1 MSKSLLRTA
10 VPSSR
15 LSRRGILAAFTAAA
29 LIGSLAACTPSPT
42 TAETNEEVA
51 VVDGGELVIGAE
63 QEPDCAD
70 WIATCGGS
78 IWGTYVMQIP
88 TMPSVFQTR
97 LVDDEWVPV
106 PSDLVTGEPT
116 AEVAEDGTQ
125 TVTYEI
131 NPDAVWSDGEPI
143 TSADFAY
150 TALQIRDG
158 DDIFDKTGYDRI
170 TAVDV
175 SDPQKAVVTLD
186 SAFAG
191 WRTLFSVYGIMPA
204 HILEGQ
210 DRNAMMADGYDF
222 SGGPWKIE
230 KWTRGTSVTLVPN
243 ENYWGE
249 KPHLD
254 KVTFLFLPDTTAAF
268 QALKSGQVSVLAP
281 TPQLDALSQ
290 IEAGLPGV
298 KSQVDARSGNL
309 EAIWLNNAVAPF
321 DSVAVRQALAYS
333 IDRDAIVKRLFGSL
347 GIDKAQQSFNSPMVA
362 PFASDDFSQYT
373 LDLDKVDELMEG
385 DGWKKNGDGVWA
397 KGGETA
403 TFSIKTLAGNKRRDL
418 TVQVL
423 QSQLAD
429 AGFEMT
435 IDQVTP
441 ADLFGTIAPEGDF
454 QAGIWALVDTFP
466 DPTLSATFSSV
477 NIPSEANGFSGIN
490 FYRAN
495 IPGLDDLL
503 TQVDSEIDTDARI
516 AASHEG
522 DALIAENVPSLPLD
536 AVPNVLLWSEKVGGP
551 LQINPIE
558 GPFWNLA
565 EWGLAG

>member
-1 MSKSLLRTA
+1 MSKSLHRTV

-15 LSRRGILAAFTAAA
+15 RALVAALAVTA
-29 LIGSLAACTPSPT
+29 LIGSLAACTSSPT
-42 TAETNEEVA
+42 TPEPSEVA
-51 VVDGGELVIGAE
+51 IVDGGEIVIGAE

-78 IWGTYVMQIP
+78 IWGTWIMQIP
-88 TMPSVFQTR
+88 TLPGVFQTR
-97 LVDDEWVPV
+97 QSDGEWVPE
-106 PSDLVTGEPT
+106 PSDLVTGEP
-116 AEVAEDGTQ
+116 EVVVADDGTQ
-125 TVTYEI
+125 TITYSI
-131 NPDAVWSDGEPI
+131 NPEAVWSDGEPI
-143 TSADFAY
+143 TSADFEY

-170 TAVDV
+170 SAIDA
-175 SDPQKAVVTLD
+175 SDPATVTVTLD
-186 SAFAG
+186 SPYAG

-204 HILEGQ
+204 HLLEGQ
-210 DRNAMMADGYDF
+210 DRAAVMADGYDF

-243 ENYWGE
+243 ENYWGD

-268 QALKSGQVSVLAP
+268 QALKSGQVSVLYP
-281 TPQLDALSQ
+281 SPQLDALTQ
-290 IEAGLPGV
+290 IDAGLPGIQ
-298 KSQVDARSGNL
+298 SQVDARSGNL
-309 EAIWLNNAVAPF
+309 EAIWLNNAAAPF

-362 PFASDDFSQYT
+362 PFASDDFSQYS

-385 DGWKKNGDGVWA
+385 EGWKKNSDDVWA

-441 ADLFGTIAPEGDF
+441 ADLFGTIAPQGDF

-466 DPTLSATFSSV
+466 DPTLSSTFSSV

-490 FYRAN
+490 FYRTD

-503 TQVDSEIDTDARI
+503 GQVDSEIDTDARI
-516 AASHEG
+516 SVSHEA

-536 AVPNVLLWSEKVGGP
+536 TVPNVLLWSDKVGGP
-551 LQINPIE
+551 EINPVD

>member
-10 VPSSR
+10 VPA
-15 LSRRGILAAFTAAA
+15 SRRVLIAA
-29 LIGSLAACTPSPT
+29 LTVTALVGSLAACAPSSATPEPS
-42 TAETNEEVA
+42 EVA

-63 QEPDCAD
+63 QEPDCTD
-70 WIATCGGS
+70 WIATCAGS
-78 IWGTYVMQIP
+78 IWGTYVMQVP
-88 TMPSVFQTR
+88 TMPAVFHTR
-97 LVDDEWVPV
+97 QVDEEWVPV
-106 PSDLVTGEPT
+106 PSDLVTEEPV
-116 AEVAEDGTQ
+116 AEVAADGTQ
-125 TVTYEI
+125 TITYSI
-131 NPDAVWSDGEPI
+131 NPEAVWSDGEPI

-170 TAVDV
+170 TAVDT
-175 SDPQKAVVTLD
+175 SDPQTAVVTLD
-186 SAFAG
+186 SAYAG
-191 WRTLFSVYGIMPA
+191 WRTLFSVYGIMPS
-204 HILEGQ
+204 HLLEGQ
-210 DRNAMMADGYDF
+210 DRAALMTDGYDF

-254 KVTFLFLPDTTAAF
+254 RVTFLFLPDTTAAF
-268 QALKSGQVSVLAP
+268 QALKSGQVSALYP
-281 TPQLDALSQ
+281 SPQLDALTQ
-290 IEAGLPGV
+290 IEAGLPGIR
-298 KSQVDARSGNL
+298 SQVDARSGNL
-309 EAIWLNNAVAPF
+309 EAIWLNNAAAPF

-347 GIDKAQQSFNSPMVA
+347 GIEEAQQSFNSPMVA
-362 PFASDDFSQYT
+362 PFAADDFSRYT

-385 DGWKKNGDGVWA
+385 DGWSKNSDDVWA
-397 KGGETA
+397 KDGETA
-403 TFSIKTLAGNKRRDL
+403 TFAVKTLAGNKRRDL

-441 ADLFGTIAPEGDF
+441 ADLFGTTAPQGDF
-454 QAGIWALVDTFP
+454 QAGLWALVDTFP
-466 DPTLSATFSSV
+466 DPTLSSTFSSV
-477 NIPSEANGFSGIN
+477 NIPSEANGYSGIN
-490 FYRAN
+490 FYRVD

-503 TQVDSEIDTDARI
+503 GQVDSEIDTDARI

-536 AVPNVLLWSEKVGGP
+536 TVPNVLLWSETVGGP
-551 LQINPIE
+551 LQINPVE

>member
-1 MSKSLLRTA
+1 MSQSRLRTA
-10 VPSSR
+10 VPA
-15 LSRRGILAAFTAAA
+15 SRRAVIAALTAAA
-29 LIGSLAACTPSPT
+29 LVGSLVACSSSSTTPEPSD
-42 TAETNEEVA
+42 VA
-51 VVDGGELVIGAE
+51 VVDGGEIVIGAE

-97 LVDDEWVPV
+97 LVDDEWQPT
-106 PSDLVTGEPT
+106 PSDLVTGEP
-116 AEVAEDGTQ
+116 EVVVADDGTQ
-125 TVTYEI
+125 TITYSI
-131 NPDAVWSDGEPI
+131 NPKAVWSDGEPI

-170 TAVDV
+170 TAVDS
-175 SDPQKAVVTLD
+175 SDPATAVVTLN
-186 SAFAG
+186 SAYAG
-191 WRTLFSVYGIMPA
+191 WRTLFSVYGIMPS
-204 HILEGQ
+204 HLLEGQ
-210 DRNAMMADGYDF
+210 DRAAIMADGYDF

-281 TPQLDALSQ
+281 TPQLDALTQ
-290 IEAGLPGV
+290 IEAGLPGIR
-298 KSQVDARSGNL
+298 SQVDARSGNL

-347 GIDKAQQSFNSPMVA
+347 GIDEAQQSFNSPMVA
-362 PFASDDFSQYT
+362 PFAADDFSQYT

-385 DGWKKNGDGVWA
+385 DGWSKNGDGVWA

-403 TFSIKTLAGNKRRDL
+403 RFSIKTLAGNKRRDL

-466 DPTLSATFSSV
+466 DPTLSSTFSSV

-495 IPGLDDLL
+495 IDGLDDLL
-503 TQVDSEIDTDARI
+503 AQVDTEVDQDARI
-516 AASHEG
+516 AASQEA

-536 AVPNVLLWSEKVGGP
+536 VVPNVLLWSEKVGGP

>member
-1 MSKSLLRTA
+1 MSKSPLRTA
-10 VPSSR
+10 VPA
-15 LSRRGILAAFTAAA
+15 SRRILVAA
-29 LIGSLAACTPSPT
+29 LTVTALVGSLAACAPSSATPEPS
-42 TAETNEEVA
+42 EVA

-63 QEPDCAD
+63 QEPDCTD
-70 WIATCGGS
+70 WIATCAGS
-78 IWGTYVMQIP
+78 IWGTYVMQVP
-88 TMPSVFQTR
+88 TMPAVFQTR
-97 LVDDEWVPV
+97 QVDEEWVPV
-106 PSDLVTGEPT
+106 PSDLVTEEPV
-116 AEVAEDGTQ
+116 AEVAADGTQ
-125 TVTYEI
+125 TITYSI

-170 TAVDV
+170 TAVDS
-175 SDPQKAVVTLD
+175 SDPQTAVVTLG
-186 SAFAG
+186 SAYAG
-191 WRTLFSVYGIMPA
+191 WRTLFSVYGIMPS
-204 HILEGQ
+204 HLLEGQ
-210 DRNAMMADGYDF
+210 DRAALMTDGYDF

-268 QALKSGQVSVLAP
+268 QALKSGQVSALYP
-281 TPQLDALSQ
+281 SPQLDALTQ
-290 IEAGLPGV
+290 IEAGLPGIR
-298 KSQVDARSGNL
+298 SQVDARSGNL
-309 EAIWLNNAVAPF
+309 EAIWLNNAAAPF

-347 GIDKAQQSFNSPMVA
+347 GIEEAQQSFNSPMVA
-362 PFASDDFSQYT
+362 PFAADDFSRYT

-385 DGWKKNGDGVWA
+385 DGWSKNSDDVWA
-397 KGGETA
+397 KDGETA
-403 TFSIKTLAGNKRRDL
+403 TFAVKTLAGNKRRDL

-423 QSQLAD
+423 QSQLAE

-441 ADLFGTIAPEGDF
+441 ADLFGTTAPQGDF
-454 QAGIWALVDTFP
+454 QAGLWALVDTFP
-466 DPTLSATFSSV
+466 DPTLSSTFSSV

-490 FYRAN
+490 FYRVD

-503 TQVDSEIDTDARI
+503 GQVDSEIDTDARI

-536 AVPNVLLWSEKVGGP
+536 TVPNVLLWSDTVGGP
-551 LQINPIE
+551 LQINPVE

>member
-1 MSKSLLRTA
+1 MSKSPLRTV

-15 LSRRGILAAFTAAA
+15 RVLVAA
-29 LIGSLAACTPSPT
+29 LAVTALVGSLAACTSSSSTPEPGD
-42 TAETNEEVA
+42 VA
-51 VVDGGELVIGAE
+51 VVDGGEIVIGAE

-70 WIATCGGS
+70 WIATCAGS
-78 IWGTYVMQIP
+78 IWGSYIMQTP
-88 TMPSVFQTR
+88 TLPGVFQTR
-97 LVDDEWVPV
+97 QVDDEWVPV
-106 PSDLVTGEPT
+106 PSDLVTEEPV
-116 AEVAEDGTQ
+116 AEVAADGTQ
-125 TVTYEI
+125 TITYSI

-143 TSADFAY
+143 TSADFEY

-170 TAVDV
+170 TSIDA
-175 SDPQKAVVTLD
+175 SDPKTVVVTLS
-186 SAFAG
+186 SAYAG
-191 WRTLFSVYGIMPA
+191 WRTLFSVYGLMPA
-204 HILEGQ
+204 HLLDGK
-210 DRNAMMADGYDF
+210 DRSALMSDGYDF

-243 ENYWGE
+243 DKYWGE

-268 QALKSGQVSVLAP
+268 QALKSGQVSALYP
-281 TPQLDALSQ
+281 SPQLDAINQ
-290 IEAGLPGV
+290 IEAGLPGI

-309 EAIWLNNAVAPF
+309 EAIWLNNSAAPF

-333 IDRDAIVKRLFGSL
+333 IDRDAIVKRLFGAL
-347 GIDKAQQSFNSPMVA
+347 GIDKAQQSFNTPMVA
-362 PFASDDFSQYT
+362 PFAADDFSEYT

-385 DGWKKNGDGVWA
+385 DGWAKNADDVWA
-397 KGGETA
+397 KDGETA

-423 QSQLAD
+423 QSQLKD

-454 QAGIWALVDTFP
+454 QAGLWALVDTFP
-466 DPTLSATFSSV
+466 DPTLSSTFSSV

-490 FYRAN
+490 FYRTN
-495 IPGLDDLL
+495 ITGLDDLL
-503 TQVDSEIDTDARI
+503 GQVDSELDVDARVS
-516 AASHEG
+516 ASHDA

-536 AVPNVLLWSEKVGGP
+536 TVPNVLLWSDKVGGP
-551 LQINPIE
+551 LQINPVE

-565 EWGLAG
+565 QWGLVG

>member
-1 MSKSLLRTA
+1 MSKSPLRTV

-15 LSRRGILAAFTAAA
+15 RVLVAA
-29 LIGSLAACTPSPT
+29 LAVTALVGSLAACTSSSPT
-42 TAETNEEVA
+42 PAPSDVA

-63 QEPDCAD
+63 QEPDCTD
-70 WIATCGGS
+70 WIATCAGS
-78 IWGTYVMQIP
+78 IWGSYIMQTP
-88 TMPSVFQTR
+88 TLPSVFQTR
-97 LVDDEWVPV
+97 QVDDEWVPV
-106 PSDLVTGEPT
+106 PSDLVTGEPV
-116 AEVAEDGTQ
+116 AEVAADGTQ
-125 TVTYEI
+125 TITYSI

-143 TSADFAY
+143 TSADFEY
-150 TALQIRDG
+150 TALQVRDG

-170 TAVDV
+170 SSIDA
-175 SDPQKAVVTLD
+175 SDPQTVVVTLS
-186 SAFAG
+186 SAYAG
-191 WRTLFSVYGIMPA
+191 WRTLFSVYGLMPA
-204 HILEGQ
+204 HLLEGE
-210 DRNAMMADGYDF
+210 DRSALMSDGYDF

-268 QALKSGQVSVLAP
+268 QALKSGQVSALYP
-281 TPQLDALSQ
+281 SPQLDALTQ
-290 IEAGLPGV
+290 IEAGLPGI

-309 EAIWLNNAVAPF
+309 EAIWLNNSVAPF
-321 DSVAVRQALAYS
+321 DSVPVRQALAYS

-347 GIDKAQQSFNSPMVA
+347 GIDKAQQSFNTPMVA
-362 PFASDDFSQYT
+362 PFAADDFSEYT

-385 DGWKKNGDGVWA
+385 DGWAKNADDVWA

-423 QSQLAD
+423 QSQLKD

-441 ADLFGTIAPEGDF
+441 ADLFGTIAPQGDF
-454 QAGIWALVDTFP
+454 QAGLWALVDTFP
-466 DPTLSATFSSV
+466 DPTLSSTFSSV
-477 NIPSEANGFSGIN
+477 NIPSDANGFSGIN
-490 FYRAN
+490 FYRTN

-503 TQVDSEIDTDARI
+503 GQVDSELDQDARV
-516 AASHEG
+516 AASHDA

-536 AVPNVLLWSEKVGGP
+536 TVPNVLLWSDKVGGP
-551 LQINPIE
+551 LQINPVE

-565 EWGLAG
+565 QWGLAG

>member
-1 MSKSLLRTA
+1 MSTSRHRTA
-10 VPSSR
+10 LPA
-15 LSRRGILAAFTAAA
+15 SRRVVIAALTAAA
-29 LIGSLAACTPSPT
+29 LVGSLAACSSSGTTPEPS
-42 TAETNEEVA
+42 EVA

-97 LVDDEWVPV
+97 LDGDDWKPV
-106 PSDLVTGEPT
+106 PSDLVTGEPET
-116 AEVAEDGTQ
+116 EVADDGTQ
-125 TVTYEI
+125 TITYSI

-170 TAVDV
+170 TAVDS
-175 SDPQKAVVTLD
+175 SDPATAVVTLN
-186 SAFAG
+186 SAYAG

-204 HILEGQ
+204 HLLEGQ
-210 DRNAMMADGYDF
+210 DRAAIMADGYDF

-281 TPQLDALSQ
+281 TPQLDALTQ
-290 IEAGLPGV
+290 IDAGLPGIR
-298 KSQVDARSGNL
+298 SQVDARSGNL
-309 EAIWLNNAVAPF
+309 EAIWLNNSVTPF

-373 LDLDKVDELMEG
+373 LDLDKVDELMTG
-385 DGWKKNGDGVWA
+385 DGWKKDGDGVWA

-429 AGFEMT
+429 AGFDMT

-441 ADLFGTIAPEGDF
+441 ADLFGTIAPQGDF

-466 DPTLSATFSSV
+466 DPTLSSTFSSV
-477 NIPSEANGFSGIN
+477 NIPSDANGFSGIN
-490 FYRAN
+490 FYRAD
-495 IPGLDDLL
+495 IAGLDDLL
-503 TQVDSEIDTDARI
+503 AQVDTEVDPDARI
-516 AASHEG
+516 AASHEA
-522 DALIAENVPSLPLD
+522 DKLIAENVPSLPLD

>member
-1 MSKSLLRTA
+1 MSKSPLRTV
-10 VPSSR
+10 VPA
-15 LSRRGILAAFTAAA
+15 SRRGLIAA
-29 LIGSLAACTPSPT
+29 LTVAALVGALTACSSSGTTPEPS
-42 TAETNEEVA
+42 EVA
-51 VVDGGELVIGAE
+51 VVDGGEIVIGAE

-78 IWGTYVMQIP
+78 IWGTYIMQIP
-88 TMPSVFQTR
+88 TLPGVFQTR
-97 LVDDEWVPV
+97 QVDEEWVPV
-106 PSDLVTGEPT
+106 PSDLVTGEPEV
-116 AEVAEDGTQ
+116 EVADDGTQ
-125 TVTYEI
+125 TITYSI

-143 TSADFAY
+143 TSADFEY

-170 TAVDV
+170 ASIDAT
-175 SDPQKAVVTLD
+175 DPATAVVTL
-186 SAFAG
+186 SSPYAG

-204 HILEGQ
+204 HLLEGQ
-210 DRNAMMADGYDF
+210 DRNALMADGYDF
-222 SGGPWKIE
+222 SGGPWKIDE
-230 KWTRGTSVTLVPN
+230 WTRGTSVTLVPN

-268 QALKSGQVSVLAP
+268 QALKSGQVSALYP
-281 TPQLDALSQ
+281 SPQLDALNQ
-290 IEAGLPGV
+290 IEAGLPGIQ
-298 KSQVDARSGNL
+298 SQVDARSGNL
-309 EAIWLNNAVAPF
+309 EAIWLNNSAAPF
-321 DSVAVRQALAYS
+321 DSVAVRQAFAYS

-347 GIDKAQQSFNSPMVA
+347 GIDEAQQSFNSPMVA
-362 PFASDDFSQYT
+362 PFAADDFSQYS

-385 DGWKKNGDGVWA
+385 DGWSKDSDGVWA

-441 ADLFGTIAPEGDF
+441 ADLFGTIAPQGDF
-454 QAGIWALVDTFP
+454 QAGLWALVDTFP
-466 DPTLSATFSSV
+466 DPTLSSTFSSV
-477 NIPSEANGFSGIN
+477 NIPSEANGYSGIN
-490 FYRAN
+490 FYRTD
-495 IPGLDDLL
+495 IEGLDDLL
-503 TQVDSEIDTDARI
+503 GQVDSEVDPDARI
-516 AASHEG
+516 AVSHEA

-536 AVPNVLLWSEKVGGP
+536 AVPNVLLWSDTVGGP
-551 LQINPIE
+551 LQINPVE

>member
-1 MSKSLLRTA
+1 MSKSPLRTA
-10 VPSSR
+10 VPA
-15 LSRRGILAAFTAAA
+15 SRRVLIAA
-29 LIGSLAACTPSPT
+29 LTVTALVGSLAACAPSSATPEPS
-42 TAETNEEVA
+42 EVA

-63 QEPDCAD
+63 QEPDCTD
-70 WIATCGGS
+70 WIATCAGS
-78 IWGTYVMQIP
+78 IWGTYVMQVP
-88 TMPSVFQTR
+88 TMPAVFQTR
-97 LVDDEWVPV
+97 QVDEEWVPV
-106 PSDLVTGEPT
+106 PSDLVTEEPV
-116 AEVAEDGTQ
+116 AEVAADGTQ
-125 TVTYEI
+125 TITYSI
-131 NPDAVWSDGEPI
+131 NPEAVWSDGEPI

-170 TAVDV
+170 TAVDT
-175 SDPQKAVVTLD
+175 SDPQTAVVTLD
-186 SAFAG
+186 SAYAG
-191 WRTLFSVYGIMPA
+191 WRTLFSVYGIMPS
-204 HILEGQ
+204 HLLEGQ
-210 DRNAMMADGYDF
+210 DRAALMTDGYDF

-254 KVTFLFLPDTTAAF
+254 RVTFLFLPDTTAAF
-268 QALKSGQVSVLAP
+268 QALKSGQVSALYP
-281 TPQLDALSQ
+281 SPQLDALTQ
-290 IEAGLPGV
+290 IEAGLPGIR
-298 KSQVDARSGNL
+298 SQVDARSGNL
-309 EAIWLNNAVAPF
+309 EAIWLNNAAAPF

-347 GIDKAQQSFNSPMVA
+347 GIEEAQQSFNSPMVA
-362 PFASDDFSQYT
+362 PFAADDFSRYT

-385 DGWKKNGDGVWA
+385 DGWSKNSDDVWA
-397 KGGETA
+397 KDGETA
-403 TFSIKTLAGNKRRDL
+403 TFAVKTLAGNKRRDL

-441 ADLFGTIAPEGDF
+441 ADLFGTTAPQGDF
-454 QAGIWALVDTFP
+454 QAGLWALVDTFP
-466 DPTLSATFSSV
+466 DPTLSSTFSSV
-477 NIPSEANGFSGIN
+477 NIPSEANGYSGIN
-490 FYRAN
+490 FYRVD

-503 TQVDSEIDTDARI
+503 GQVDSEIDTDARI

-536 AVPNVLLWSEKVGGP
+536 TVPNVLLWSETVGGP
-551 LQINPIE
+551 LQINPVE

>member
-1 MSKSLLRTA
+1 MSQSRLRTA
-10 VPSSR
+10 VPA
-15 LSRRGILAAFTAAA
+15 SRRIVIAALTAAA
-29 LIGSLAACTPSPT
+29 LVGSLAACSSSGTTPEPSD
-42 TAETNEEVA
+42 VA

-97 LVDDEWVPV
+97 LVDDDWQPV
-106 PSDLVTGEPT
+106 PSDLVTGEPET
-116 AEVAEDGTQ
+116 TVADDGTQ
-125 TVTYEI
+125 TITYSI

-170 TAVDV
+170 MAVDS
-175 SDPQKAVVTLD
+175 SDPATAVVTLN
-186 SAFAG
+186 SAYAG

-204 HILEGQ
+204 HLLEGE
-210 DRNAMMADGYDF
+210 DRAAIMADGYDF

-281 TPQLDALSQ
+281 TPQLDALTQ
-290 IEAGLPGV
+290 IDAGLPGIR
-298 KSQVDARSGNL
+298 SQVDARSGNL
-309 EAIWLNNAVAPF
+309 EAIWLNNSVAPF

-362 PFASDDFSQYT
+362 PFAADDFAQYT
-373 LDLDKVDELMEG
+373 LDLDKVDELMTG
-385 DGWKKNGDGVWA
+385 DGWKKDGDGVWA

-403 TFSIKTLAGNKRRDL
+403 SFSIKTLAGNKRRDL

-429 AGFEMT
+429 AGFDMS

-441 ADLFGTIAPEGDF
+441 ADLFGTIAPQGDF

-466 DPTLSATFSSV
+466 DPTLSSTFSSV

-490 FYRAN
+490 FYRAD
-495 IPGLDDLL
+495 IAGLDDLL
-503 TQVDSEIDTDARI
+503 AQVDTEVDQDARI
-516 AASHEG
+516 EVSKQA

-536 AVPNVLLWSEKVGGP
+536 VVPNVLLWSEKVGGP

>member
-1 MSKSLLRTA
+1 MSKSPLRTV

-15 LSRRGILAAFTAAA
+15 RVLVAA
-29 LIGSLAACTPSPT
+29 LAVTALVGSLAACTSSSSTPEPSD
-42 TAETNEEVA
+42 VA
-51 VVDGGELVIGAE
+51 VVDGGEIVIGAE

-70 WIATCGGS
+70 WIATCAGS
-78 IWGTYVMQIP
+78 IWGSYIMQTP
-88 TMPSVFQTR
+88 TLPGVFQTR
-97 LVDDEWVPV
+97 QVDDEWVPV
-106 PSDLVTGEPT
+106 PSDLVTEEPV
-116 AEVAEDGTQ
+116 AEVAADGTQ
-125 TVTYEI
+125 TITYTI

-143 TSADFAY
+143 TSADFEY

-170 TAVDV
+170 TAIDA
-175 SDPQKAVVTLD
+175 SDPKTVVVTLS
-186 SAFAG
+186 SAYAG
-191 WRTLFSVYGIMPA
+191 WRTLFSVYGLMPA
-204 HILEGQ
+204 HLLDGK
-210 DRNAMMADGYDF
+210 DRSALMSDGYDF

-243 ENYWGE
+243 EKYWGE

-268 QALKSGQVSVLAP
+268 QALKSGQVSALYP
-281 TPQLDALSQ
+281 SPQLDAINQ
-290 IEAGLPGV
+290 IEAGLPGI

-309 EAIWLNNAVAPF
+309 EAIWLNNSAAPF

-333 IDRDAIVKRLFGSL
+333 IDRDAIVKRLFGAL
-347 GIDKAQQSFNSPMVA
+347 GIDKAQQSFNTPMVA
-362 PFASDDFSQYT
+362 PFAADDFSEYT

-385 DGWKKNGDGVWA
+385 DGWAKNADDVWA
-397 KGGETA
+397 KDGETA

-423 QSQLAD
+423 QSQLKD

-454 QAGIWALVDTFP
+454 QAGLWALVDTFP
-466 DPTLSATFSSV
+466 DPTLSSTFSSV

-490 FYRAN
+490 FYRTN

-503 TQVDSEIDTDARI
+503 GQVDSELDVDARVS
-516 AASHEG
+516 ASHDA

-536 AVPNVLLWSEKVGGP
+536 TVPNVLLWSDKVGGP
-551 LQINPIE
+551 LQINPVE

-565 EWGLAG
+565 QWGLVG

>member
-1 MSKSLLRTA
+1 MSKSPLRTV
-10 VPSSR
+10 VPA
-15 LSRRGILAAFTAAA
+15 SRRGIIAALTAAA
-29 LIGSLAACTPSPT
+29 LVGSLAACSPT
-42 TAETNEEVA
+42 SATPEPSEVA
-51 VVDGGELVIGAE
+51 VVDGGEIVIGAE

-78 IWGTYVMQIP
+78 IWGTYIMQIP
-88 TMPSVFQTR
+88 TLPGVFQTR
-97 LVDDEWVPV
+97 QVDDEWVPV
-106 PSDLVTGEPT
+106 PSDLVTAEPEV
-116 AEVAEDGTQ
+116 EVADDGTQ
-125 TVTYEI
+125 TITYSI

-143 TSADFAY
+143 TSADFEY

-170 TAVDV
+170 ASIDAT
-175 SDPQKAVVTLD
+175 DPATAVVTL
-186 SAFAG
+186 SSPYAG

-204 HILEGQ
+204 HLLEGQ
-210 DRNAMMADGYDF
+210 DRNALMADGYDF
-222 SGGPWKIE
+222 SGGPWKIDT
-230 KWTRGTSVTLVPN
+230 WTRGTSVTLVPN

-268 QALKSGQVSVLAP
+268 QALKSGQVSALYP
-281 TPQLDALSQ
+281 SPQLDALNQ
-290 IEAGLPGV
+290 IEAGLPGIQ
-298 KSQVDARSGNL
+298 SQVDARSGNL
-309 EAIWLNNAVAPF
+309 EAIWLNNSAAPF
-321 DSVAVRQALAYS
+321 DSVAVRQAFAYS
-333 IDRDAIVKRLFGSL
+333 IDRDAIVSRLFGSL
-347 GIDKAQQSFNSPMVA
+347 GIDEAQQSFNSPMVA
-362 PFASDDFSQYT
+362 PFAADDFSQYS

-385 DGWKKNGDGVWA
+385 DGWSRDSDGVWA

-441 ADLFGTIAPEGDF
+441 ADLFGTIAPQGEF
-454 QAGIWALVDTFP
+454 QAGLWALVDTFP
-466 DPTLSATFSSV
+466 DPTLSSTFSSV
-477 NIPSEANGFSGIN
+477 NIPSEANGYSGIN
-490 FYRAN
+490 FYRTD
-495 IPGLDDLL
+495 IEGLDDMLG
-503 TQVDSEIDTDARI
+503 QVDSEVDPDARI
-516 AASHEG
+516 AVSQEA

-536 AVPNVLLWSEKVGGP
+536 AVPNVLLWSDTVGGP
-551 LQINPIE
+551 LQINPVE

>member
-1 MSKSLLRTA
+1 MSKSPLRTV

-15 LSRRGILAAFTAAA
+15 RVLVAA
-29 LIGSLAACTPSPT
+29 LAVTALVGSLAACTSSSSTPEPSD
-42 TAETNEEVA
+42 VA
-51 VVDGGELVIGAE
+51 VVDGGEIVIGAE

-70 WIATCGGS
+70 WIATCAGS
-78 IWGTYVMQIP
+78 IWGSYIMQTP
-88 TMPSVFQTR
+88 TLPGVFQTR
-97 LVDDEWVPV
+97 QVDDEWVPV
-106 PSDLVTGEPT
+106 PSDLVTEEPV
-116 AEVAEDGTQ
+116 AEVAADGTQ
-125 TVTYEI
+125 SITYTI

-143 TSADFAY
+143 TSADFEY

-170 TAVDV
+170 TSIDA
-175 SDPQKAVVTLD
+175 SDPKTVVVTLS
-186 SAFAG
+186 SAYAG
-191 WRTLFSVYGIMPA
+191 WRTLFSVYGLMPA
-204 HILEGQ
+204 HLLDGK
-210 DRNAMMADGYDF
+210 DRSALMSDGYDF

-243 ENYWGE
+243 EKYWGE

-268 QALKSGQVSVLAP
+268 QALKSGQVSALYP
-281 TPQLDALSQ
+281 SPQLDAINQ
-290 IEAGLPGV
+290 IEAGLPGI

-309 EAIWLNNAVAPF
+309 EAIWLNNSAAPF
-321 DSVAVRQALAYS
+321 DSAAVRQALAYS
-333 IDRDAIVKRLFGSL
+333 IDRDAIVKRLFGAL
-347 GIDKAQQSFNSPMVA
+347 GIDKAQQSFNTPMVA
-362 PFASDDFSQYT
+362 PFAADDFSEYT

-385 DGWKKNGDGVWA
+385 DGWAKNADDVWA
-397 KGGETA
+397 KDGETA

-423 QSQLAD
+423 QSQLKD

-454 QAGIWALVDTFP
+454 QAGLWALVDTFP
-466 DPTLSATFSSV
+466 DPTLSSTFSSV

-490 FYRAN
+490 FYRTN

-503 TQVDSEIDTDARI
+503 GQVDSELDVDARVS
-516 AASHEG
+516 ASHDA

-536 AVPNVLLWSEKVGGP
+536 TVPNVLLWSDKVGGP
-551 LQINPIE
+551 LQINPVE

-565 EWGLAG
+565 QWGLVG

>member
-1 MSKSLLRTA
+1 MSKSPLRTV
-10 VPSSR
+10 VPA
-15 LSRRGILAAFTAAA
+15 SRRGLIAAFTVAA
-29 LIGSLAACTPSPT
+29 LVGSLTACSSSGTTPEPS
-42 TAETNEEVA
+42 EVA
-51 VVDGGELVIGAE
+51 VVDGGEIVIGAE

-78 IWGTYVMQIP
+78 IWGTYIMQIP
-88 TMPSVFQTR
+88 TLPGVFQTR
-97 LVDDEWVPV
+97 QVDDEWVPV
-106 PSDLVTGEPT
+106 PSDLVTAEPEV
-116 AEVAEDGTQ
+116 EVADDGTQ
-125 TVTYEI
+125 TITYSI

-143 TSADFAY
+143 TSADFEY

-170 TAVDV
+170 ASIDAT
-175 SDPQKAVVTLD
+175 DPATAVVTL
-186 SAFAG
+186 SSPYAG

-204 HILEGQ
+204 HLLEGQ
-210 DRNAMMADGYDF
+210 DRNALMADGYDF
-222 SGGPWKIE
+222 SGGPWKIDE
-230 KWTRGTSVTLVPN
+230 WTRGTSVTLVPN

-268 QALKSGQVSVLAP
+268 QALKSGQVSALYP
-281 TPQLDALSQ
+281 SPQLDALNQ
-290 IEAGLPGV
+290 IEAGLPGIQ
-298 KSQVDARSGNL
+298 SQVDARSGNL
-309 EAIWLNNAVAPF
+309 EAIWLNNSAAPF
-321 DSVAVRQALAYS
+321 DSVAVRQAFAYS

-347 GIDKAQQSFNSPMVA
+347 GIDEAQQSFNSPMVA
-362 PFASDDFSQYT
+362 PFAADDFSEYS
-373 LDLDKVDELMEG
+373 LDLDRVDELMEG
-385 DGWKKNGDGVWA
+385 DGWSKDSDGVWA

-441 ADLFGTIAPEGDF
+441 ADLFGTIAPQGDF
-454 QAGIWALVDTFP
+454 QAGLWALVDTFP
-466 DPTLSATFSSV
+466 DPTLSSTFSSV

-490 FYRAN
+490 FYRTD
-495 IPGLDDLL
+495 IEGLDDLL
-503 TQVDSEIDTDARI
+503 GQVDSEVDPDARI
-516 AASHEG
+516 AVSQEA

-536 AVPNVLLWSEKVGGP
+536 AVPNVLLWSDTVGGP
-551 LQINPIE
+551 LQINPVE

>member
-1 MSKSLLRTA
+1 MSTSRLRTA
-10 VPSSR
+10 VPA
-15 LSRRGILAAFTAAA
+15 SRRVVIAALTAAA
-29 LIGSLAACTPSPT
+29 LVGSLAACSSSGTTPEPS
-42 TAETNEEVA
+42 EVA

-97 LVDDEWVPV
+97 LDGDDWKPV
-106 PSDLVTGEPT
+106 PSDLVTGEPET
-116 AEVAEDGTQ
+116 EVADDGTQ
-125 TVTYEI
+125 TITYSI

-170 TAVDV
+170 TAVDS
-175 SDPQKAVVTLD
+175 SDPATAVVTLN
-186 SAFAG
+186 SAYAG

-204 HILEGQ
+204 HLLEGQ
-210 DRNAMMADGYDF
+210 DRAAIMADGYDF

-281 TPQLDALSQ
+281 TPQLDALTQ
-290 IEAGLPGV
+290 IDAGLPGIR
-298 KSQVDARSGNL
+298 SQVDARSGNL
-309 EAIWLNNAVAPF
+309 EAIWLNNSVAPF

-373 LDLDKVDELMEG
+373 LDLDKVDELMTG
-385 DGWKKNGDGVWA
+385 DGWKKDGDGVWA

-429 AGFEMT
+429 AGFDMT

-441 ADLFGTIAPEGDF
+441 ADLFGTIAPQGDF

-466 DPTLSATFSSV
+466 DPTLSSTFSSV
-477 NIPSEANGFSGIN
+477 NIPSDANGFSGIN
-490 FYRAN
+490 FYRAD
-495 IPGLDDLL
+495 IAGLDDLL
-503 TQVDSEIDTDARI
+503 AQVDTEVDPDARI
-516 AASHEG
+516 AASHEA
-522 DALIAENVPSLPLD
+522 DKLIAENVPSLPLD

>member
-1 MSKSLLRTA
+1 MSKSLRTV
-10 VPSSR
+10 VPA
-15 LSRRGILAAFTAAA
+15 SRRGLIAALTAAA
-29 LIGSLAACTPSPT
+29 LVGSLAACSPT
-42 TAETNEEVA
+42 SATPEPSEVA
-51 VVDGGELVIGAE
+51 VVDGGEIVIGAE

-78 IWGTYVMQIP
+78 IWGTYIMQIP
-88 TMPSVFQTR
+88 TLPGVFQTR
-97 LVDDEWVPV
+97 QVDDEWVPV
-106 PSDLVTGEPT
+106 PSDLVTAEPEV
-116 AEVAEDGTQ
+116 EVADDGTQ
-125 TVTYEI
+125 TITYSI

-143 TSADFAY
+143 TSADFEY

-170 TAVDV
+170 ASIDAT
-175 SDPQKAVVTLD
+175 DPATAVVTL
-186 SAFAG
+186 SSPYAG

-204 HILEGQ
+204 HLLEGQ
-210 DRNAMMADGYDF
+210 DRNALMADGYDF
-222 SGGPWKIE
+222 SGGPWKIDE
-230 KWTRGTSVTLVPN
+230 WTRGTSVTLVPN

-268 QALKSGQVSVLAP
+268 QALKSGQVSALYP
-281 TPQLDALSQ
+281 SPQLDALNQ
-290 IEAGLPGV
+290 IDAGLPGIQ
-298 KSQVDARSGNL
+298 SQVDARSGNL
-309 EAIWLNNAVAPF
+309 EAIWLNNSAAPF
-321 DSVAVRQALAYS
+321 DSVAVRQAFAYS

-347 GIDKAQQSFNSPMVA
+347 GIDEAQQSFNSPMVA
-362 PFASDDFSQYT
+362 PFAADDFSEYS

-385 DGWKKNGDGVWA
+385 DGWAKDSDGVWV

-441 ADLFGTIAPEGDF
+441 ADLFGTIAPQGDF
-454 QAGIWALVDTFP
+454 QAGLWALVDTFP
-466 DPTLSATFSSV
+466 DPTLSSTFSSV

-490 FYRAN
+490 FYRTD
-495 IPGLDDLL
+495 IEGLDDMLG
-503 TQVDSEIDTDARI
+503 QVDSEVDPDARI
-516 AASHEG
+516 AVSQEA

-536 AVPNVLLWSEKVGGP
+536 AVPNVLLWSDTVGGP
-551 LQINPIE
+551 LQINPVE

>member
-1 MSKSLLRTA
+1 MSQSRLRTA
-10 VPSSR
+10 VPA
-15 LSRRGILAAFTAAA
+15 SRRAVIAALTAAA
-29 LIGSLAACTPSPT
+29 LVGSLAACTSSSSTPEPSD
-42 TAETNEEVA
+42 VA
-51 VVDGGELVIGAE
+51 VVDGGEIVIGAE

-97 LVDDEWVPV
+97 LVDDEWQPT
-106 PSDLVTGEPT
+106 PSDLVTGEP
-116 AEVAEDGTQ
+116 EVVVADDGTQ
-125 TVTYEI
+125 TITYSI

-170 TAVDV
+170 TAVDS
-175 SDPQKAVVTLD
+175 SDPATAVVTLN
-186 SAFAG
+186 SAYAG
-191 WRTLFSVYGIMPA
+191 WRTLFSVYGVMPS
-204 HILEGQ
+204 HLLEGQ
-210 DRNAMMADGYDF
+210 DRAAIMADGYDF

-243 ENYWGE
+243 DNYWGE

-281 TPQLDALSQ
+281 TPQLDALNQ
-290 IEAGLPGV
+290 IEAGLPGIR
-298 KSQVDARSGNL
+298 SQVDARSGNL

-333 IDRDAIVKRLFGSL
+333 IDRDAIVERLFGSL
-347 GIDKAQQSFNSPMVA
+347 GIDEAQQSFNSPMVA
-362 PFASDDFSQYT
+362 PFAADDFSQYS
-373 LDLDKVDELMEG
+373 LDLDKVDELMQG
-385 DGWKKNGDGVWA
+385 DGWSKNGDGVWA

-466 DPTLSATFSSV
+466 DPTLSSTFSSV
-477 NIPSEANGFSGIN
+477 NIPSDANGFSGIN

-495 IPGLDDLL
+495 IDGLDDLL
-503 TQVDSEIDTDARI
+503 AQVDTEVDQDARI
-516 AASHEG
+516 AASQEA

-536 AVPNVLLWSEKVGGP
+536 VVPNVLLWSEKVGGP

>member
-1 MSKSLLRTA
+1 MSHSRLRTA
-10 VPSSR
+10 VPA
-15 LSRRGILAAFTAAA
+15 SRRMVIAALTAAA
-29 LIGSLAACTPSPT
+29 LVASLAACSSSGTAPEPSD
-42 TAETNEEVA
+42 VA

-97 LVDDEWVPV
+97 LDGDDWKPV
-106 PSDLVTGEPT
+106 PSDLVTGEPET
-116 AEVAEDGTQ
+116 VVADDGTQ
-125 TVTYEI
+125 TITYSI

-170 TAVDV
+170 TAVDS
-175 SDPQKAVVTLD
+175 SDPATAVVTLN
-186 SAFAG
+186 SAYAG

-204 HILEGQ
+204 HLLEGQ
-210 DRNAMMADGYDF
+210 DRAAIMADGYDF

-281 TPQLDALSQ
+281 TPQLDALTQ
-290 IEAGLPGV
+290 IDAGLPGIR
-298 KSQVDARSGNL
+298 SQVDARSGNL
-309 EAIWLNNAVAPF
+309 EAIWLNNSVAPF

-347 GIDKAQQSFNSPMVA
+347 GIDEAQQSFNSPMVA

-373 LDLDKVDELMEG
+373 LDLDKVDELMTG
-385 DGWKKNGDGVWA
+385 DGWKKDGDGVWA

-429 AGFEMT
+429 AGFDMT

-441 ADLFGTIAPEGDF
+441 ADLFGTIAPQGDF

-466 DPTLSATFSSV
+466 DPTLSSTFSSV

-490 FYRAN
+490 FYRAD

-503 TQVDSEIDTDARI
+503 AQVDTEVDEDARI
-516 AASHEG
+516 QASHDA

>member
-1 MSKSLLRTA
+1 MSKSPLRTV

-15 LSRRGILAAFTAAA
+15 RVLVAA
-29 LIGSLAACTPSPT
+29 LAVTALVGSLAACTSSSSTPEPGD
-42 TAETNEEVA
+42 VA
-51 VVDGGELVIGAE
+51 VVDGGEIVIGAE

-70 WIATCGGS
+70 WIATCAGS
-78 IWGTYVMQIP
+78 IWGSYIMQTP
-88 TMPSVFQTR
+88 TLPGVFQTR
-97 LVDDEWVPV
+97 QVDDEWVPV
-106 PSDLVTGEPT
+106 PSDLVTEEPV
-116 AEVAEDGTQ
+116 AEVAADGTQ
-125 TVTYEI
+125 TITYSI
-131 NPDAVWSDGEPI
+131 NPEAVWSDGEPI
-143 TSADFAY
+143 TSADFEY

-170 TAVDV
+170 TSIDA
-175 SDPQKAVVTLD
+175 SDPKTVVVTLS
-186 SAFAG
+186 SAYAG
-191 WRTLFSVYGIMPA
+191 WRTLFSVYGLMPA
-204 HILEGQ
+204 HLLDGK
-210 DRNAMMADGYDF
+210 DRSALMSDGYDF

-243 ENYWGE
+243 DEYWGE

-268 QALKSGQVSVLAP
+268 QALKSGQVSALYP
-281 TPQLDALSQ
+281 SPQLDAINQ
-290 IEAGLPGV
+290 IEAGLPGIE
-298 KSQVDARSGNL
+298 SQVDARSGNL
-309 EAIWLNNAVAPF
+309 EAIWLNNSAAPF

-333 IDRDAIVKRLFGSL
+333 IDRDAIVKRLFGAL
-347 GIDKAQQSFNSPMVA
+347 GIDKAQQSFNTPMVA
-362 PFASDDFSQYT
+362 PFAAEDFSEYT

-385 DGWKKNGDGVWA
+385 DGWAKNADDVWA
-397 KGGETA
+397 KDGETA

-423 QSQLAD
+423 QSQLKD

-454 QAGIWALVDTFP
+454 QAGLWALVDTFP
-466 DPTLSATFSSV
+466 DPTLSSTFSSV

-490 FYRAN
+490 FYRTN

-503 TQVDSEIDTDARI
+503 GQVDSELDVDARVS
-516 AASHEG
+516 ASHDA

-536 AVPNVLLWSEKVGGP
+536 TVPNVLLWSDKVGGP
-551 LQINPIE
+551 LQINPVE

-565 EWGLAG
+565 QWGLVG

>member
-15 LSRRGILAAFTAAA
+15 RVVIAALTAAA
-29 LIGSLAACTPSPT
+29 LIGSLAACSPSSDT
-42 TAETNEEVA
+42 QDANEEVA

-63 QEPDCAD
+63 QEPDCTD

-78 IWGTYVMQIP
+78 IWGTWIMQIP
-88 TMPSVFQTR
+88 TLPGVFETR
-97 LVDDEWVPV
+97 QVDDEWVPQ
-106 PSDLVTGEPT
+106 PSDLVTGEPVT
-116 AEVAEDGTQ
+116 EVADDGTQ
-125 TVTYEI
+125 TITYSI

-143 TSADFAY
+143 TSADFEY

-170 TAVDV
+170 SAIDT
-175 SDPQKAVVTLD
+175 SDPKTVTVTL
-186 SAFAG
+186 SSPYAG

-204 HILEGQ
+204 HLLDGQ
-210 DRNAMMADGYDF
+210 DRAAIMADGYDF

-268 QALKSGQVSVLAP
+268 QALKSGQVNVLYP
-281 TPQLDALSQ
+281 SPQLDALTQ
-290 IEAGLPGV
+290 IDAGLPGI
-298 KSQVDARSGNL
+298 KSQVDARTGNL
-309 EAIWLNNAVAPF
+309 EAIWLNNAAAPF

-347 GIDKAQQSFNSPMVA
+347 GIDTAQQSFNSPIVS
-362 PFASDDFSQYT
+362 PFAADDFSQYS
-373 LDLDKVDELMEG
+373 LDLDKVDELMQG
-385 DGWKKNGDGVWA
+385 DGWAKDSDGVWA
-397 KGGETA
+397 KAGETA

-454 QAGIWALVDTFP
+454 QAGIWTLVDTFA
-466 DPTLSATFSSV
+466 DPTLSSTFSSV

-490 FYRAN
+490 FYRTS
-495 IPGLDDLL
+495 IPGLDELL
-503 TQVDSEIDTDARI
+503 GQVDSEIDPDARA
-516 AASHEG
+516 AASHEA

-536 AVPNVLLWSEKVGGP
+536 AVPNVLLWSDTVGGP
-551 LQINPIE
+551 LQINPVE

>member
-1 MSKSLLRTA
+1 MSKSLRTV
-10 VPSSR
+10 VPA
-15 LSRRGILAAFTAAA
+15 SRRGIIAALTAAA
-29 LIGSLAACTPSPT
+29 LVGSLAACSPT
-42 TAETNEEVA
+42 SATPEPSEVA
-51 VVDGGELVIGAE
+51 VVDGGEIVIGAE

-78 IWGTYVMQIP
+78 IWGTYIMQIP
-88 TMPSVFQTR
+88 TLPSVFQTR
-97 LVDDEWVPV
+97 QVDDEWVPV
-106 PSDLVTGEPT
+106 PSDLVTAEPEV
-116 AEVAEDGTQ
+116 EVADDGTQ
-125 TVTYEI
+125 TITYSI

-143 TSADFAY
+143 TSADFEY

-170 TAVDV
+170 ASIDAT
-175 SDPQKAVVTLD
+175 DPATAVVTL
-186 SAFAG
+186 SSPYAG

-204 HILEGQ
+204 HLLEGQ
-210 DRNAMMADGYDF
+210 DRNALMADGYDF
-222 SGGPWKIE
+222 SGGPWKIDE
-230 KWTRGTSVTLVPN
+230 WTRGTSVTLVPN

-268 QALKSGQVSVLAP
+268 QALKSGQVSALYP
-281 TPQLDALSQ
+281 SPQLDALNQ
-290 IEAGLPGV
+290 IEAGLPGIQ
-298 KSQVDARSGNL
+298 SQVDARSGNL
-309 EAIWLNNAVAPF
+309 EAIWLNNSAAPF
-321 DSVAVRQALAYS
+321 DSVAVRQAFAYS
-333 IDRDAIVKRLFGSL
+333 IDRDAIVSRLFGSL
-347 GIDKAQQSFNSPMVA
+347 GIDEAQQSFNSPMVA
-362 PFASDDFSQYT
+362 PFAADDFSQYS

-385 DGWKKNGDGVWA
+385 DGWSKDSDGVWA

-441 ADLFGTIAPEGDF
+441 ADLFGTIAPQGDF

-466 DPTLSATFSSV
+466 DPTLSSTFSSV

-490 FYRAN
+490 FYRTD
-495 IPGLDDLL
+495 IPGLNDLL
-503 TQVDSEIDTDARI
+503 AQVDSEVDPDARI
-516 AASHEG
+516 AASHEA
-522 DALIAENVPSLPLD
+522 DTLIAENVPSLPLD
-536 AVPNVLLWSEKVGGP
+536 AVPNVLLWSDTVGGP
-551 LQINPIE
+551 LQINPVE

>member
-1 MSKSLLRTA
+1 MSKSPFHPV
-10 VPSSR
+10 VPSA
-15 LSRRGILAAFTAAA
+15 RRALVAALAVTA
-29 LIGSLAACTPSPT
+29 LIGSLAACTSSNTTPEPSD
-42 TAETNEEVA
+42 VA
-51 VVDGGELVIGAE
+51 VVDGGEIVIGAE
-63 QEPDCAD
+63 QEPDCTD

-78 IWGTYVMQIP
+78 IWGTYIMQIP
-88 TMPSVFQTR
+88 TLPGVFQTR
-97 LVDDEWVPV
+97 QVDDEWVPV
-106 PSDLVTGEPT
+106 PSDLVTGEPE
-116 AEVAEDGTQ
+116 AEVADDGTQ
-125 TVTYEI
+125 TITYSI

-170 TAVDV
+170 TAVDTT
-175 SDPQKAVVTLD
+175 DPKTAVVTLD
-186 SAFAG
+186 SAYAG

-210 DRNAMMADGYDF
+210 DRAAIMADGYDF

-268 QALKSGQVSVLAP
+268 QALKSGQVSALYP
-281 TPQLDALSQ
+281 SPQLDALSQ
-290 IEAGLPGV
+290 IEAGLPGI

-309 EAIWLNNAVAPF
+309 EAIWLNNSVAPF
-321 DSVAVRQALAYS
+321 DSVAVRQALASS

-347 GIDKAQQSFNSPMVA
+347 GIDKAQQSFNTPMVA
-362 PFASDDFSQYT
+362 PFASDDFTTYT
-373 LDLDKVDELMEG
+373 LDLDKVDELMKG
-385 DGWKKNGDGVWA
+385 DGWAKDSDGVWA

-423 QSQLAD
+423 QSQLKD

-441 ADLFGTIAPEGDF
+441 ADLFGTIAPQGDF
-454 QAGIWALVDTFP
+454 QAGLWALVDTFP
-466 DPTLSATFSSV
+466 DPTLSSTFSSV

-490 FYRAN
+490 FYRTN

-503 TQVDSEIDTDARI
+503 GQVDSELDQDARI
-516 AASHEG
+516 AASHDA

-536 AVPNVLLWSEKVGGP
+536 TVPNVLLWSDKVGGP
-551 LQINPIE
+551 LQINPVE

-565 EWGLAG
+565 QWGLAG

>member
-10 VPSSR
+10 VPA
-15 LSRRGILAAFTAAA
+15 SRRVLIAA
-29 LIGSLAACTPSPT
+29 LTVTALVGSLAACAPSSAAP
-42 TAETNEEVA
+42 EPSEVA

-63 QEPDCAD
+63 QEPDCTD
-70 WIATCGGS
+70 WIATCAGS
-78 IWGTYVMQIP
+78 IWGTYVMQVP
-88 TMPSVFQTR
+88 TMPAVFQTR
-97 LVDDEWVPV
+97 QVDEEWVPV
-106 PSDLVTGEPT
+106 PSDLVTEEPV
-116 AEVAEDGTQ
+116 AEVAADGTQ
-125 TVTYEI
+125 TITYSI
-131 NPDAVWSDGEPI
+131 NPEAVWSDGEPI

-170 TAVDV
+170 TAVDT
-175 SDPQKAVVTLD
+175 SDPQTAVVTLD
-186 SAFAG
+186 SAYAG
-191 WRTLFSVYGIMPA
+191 WRTLFSVYGIMPS
-204 HILEGQ
+204 HLLEGQ
-210 DRNAMMADGYDF
+210 DRAALMTDGYDF

-254 KVTFLFLPDTTAAF
+254 RVTFLFLPDTTAAF
-268 QALKSGQVSVLAP
+268 QALKSGQVSALYP
-281 TPQLDALSQ
+281 SPQLDALTQ
-290 IEAGLPGV
+290 IEAGLPGIR
-298 KSQVDARSGNL
+298 SQVDARSGNL
-309 EAIWLNNAVAPF
+309 EAIWLNNAAAPF

-347 GIDKAQQSFNSPMVA
+347 GIEEAQQSFNSPMVA
-362 PFASDDFSQYT
+362 PFASDDFSRYT

-385 DGWKKNGDGVWA
+385 DGWSKNSDDVWA
-397 KGGETA
+397 KDGETA
-403 TFSIKTLAGNKRRDL
+403 TFAVKTLAGNKRRDL

-441 ADLFGTIAPEGDF
+441 ADLFGTTAPQGDF
-454 QAGIWALVDTFP
+454 QAGLWALVDTFP
-466 DPTLSATFSSV
+466 DPTLSSTFSSV
-477 NIPSEANGFSGIN
+477 NIPSEANGYSGIN
-490 FYRAN
+490 FYRVD

-503 TQVDSEIDTDARI
+503 GQVDSEIDTDARI

-536 AVPNVLLWSEKVGGP
+536 TVPNVLLWSETVGGP
-551 LQINPIE
+551 LQINPVE

>member
-1 MSKSLLRTA
+1 MSQSRLRTA
-10 VPSSR
+10 VPA
-15 LSRRGILAAFTAAA
+15 SRRIVIAALAAAA
-29 LIGSLAACTPSPT
+29 LVGSLAACSSSGTTPEPSD
-42 TAETNEEVA
+42 VA

-97 LVDDEWVPV
+97 LDGDDWKPV
-106 PSDLVTGEPT
+106 PSDLVTGEPET
-116 AEVAEDGTQ
+116 VVADDGTQ
-125 TVTYEI
+125 TITYSI

-170 TAVDV
+170 TAVDS
-175 SDPQKAVVTLD
+175 SDPATAVVTLN
-186 SAFAG
+186 SAYAG

-204 HILEGQ
+204 HLLEGQ
-210 DRNAMMADGYDF
+210 DRAAIMADGYDF

-281 TPQLDALSQ
+281 TPQLDALTQ
-290 IEAGLPGV
+290 IDAGLPGIR
-298 KSQVDARSGNL
+298 SQVDARSGNL
-309 EAIWLNNAVAPF
+309 EAIWLNNSVAPF

-362 PFASDDFSQYT
+362 PFAADGFAQYT
-373 LDLDKVDELMEG
+373 LDLDKVDELMTG
-385 DGWKKNGDGVWA
+385 DGWKKDGDGVWA

-403 TFSIKTLAGNKRRDL
+403 SFSIKTLAGNKRRDL

-429 AGFEMT
+429 AGFDMS

-441 ADLFGTIAPEGDF
+441 ADLFGTIAPQGDF

-466 DPTLSATFSSV
+466 DPTLSSTFSSV

-490 FYRAN
+490 FYRAD
-495 IPGLDDLL
+495 IAGLDDLL
-503 TQVDSEIDTDARI
+503 AQVDTEVDQDARI
-516 AASHEG
+516 EVSKQA

-536 AVPNVLLWSEKVGGP
+536 VVPNVLLWSEKVGGP

>member
-1 MSKSLLRTA
+1 MSKSPLHPV
-10 VPSSR
+10 VPSA
-15 LSRRGILAAFTAAA
+15 RRALIAA
-29 LIGSLAACTPSPT
+29 LAVTALVGSLAACTSSNATPEPSD
-42 TAETNEEVA
+42 VA

-70 WIATCGGS
+70 WIATCAGS
-78 IWGTYVMQIP
+78 IWGSYIMQTP
-88 TMPSVFQTR
+88 TLPGVFQTR
-97 LVDDEWVPV
+97 QVDDEWVPV
-106 PSDLVTGEPT
+106 PSDLVTGEPE
-116 AEVAEDGTQ
+116 AVVADDGTQ
-125 TVTYEI
+125 TITYSI

-143 TSADFAY
+143 TSADFEY

-170 TAVDV
+170 SSVDA
-175 SDPQKAVVTLD
+175 SDPQKVVVTLS
-186 SAFAG
+186 SAYAG
-191 WRTLFSVYGIMPA
+191 WRTLFSVYGLMPA
-204 HILEGQ
+204 HLLEGK
-210 DRNAMMADGYDF
+210 DRSALMSDGYDF
-222 SGGPWKIE
+222 SGGPWKID

-268 QALKSGQVSVLAP
+268 QALKSGQVSALYP
-281 TPQLDALSQ
+281 SPQLDALSQ
-290 IEAGLPGV
+290 IEAGLPGI

-309 EAIWLNNAVAPF
+309 EAIWLNNSVAPF

-347 GIDKAQQSFNSPMVA
+347 GIDKAQQSFNTPMVA
-362 PFASDDFSQYT
+362 PFAADDFKTYT
-373 LDLDKVDELMEG
+373 LDLDKVDELMKG
-385 DGWKKNGDGVWA
+385 DGWAKNSDGVWA

-423 QSQLAD
+423 QSQLKD

-441 ADLFGTIAPEGDF
+441 VDLFSTIAPQGDF
-454 QAGIWALVDTFP
+454 QAGLWALVDTFP
-466 DPTLSATFSSV
+466 DPTLSSTFSSV

-490 FYRAN
+490 FYRTN

-503 TQVDSEIDTDARI
+503 GQVDSELDQDARV
-516 AASHEG
+516 AASHDA

-536 AVPNVLLWSEKVGGP
+536 TVPNVLLWSDKVGGP
-551 LQINPIE
+551 LQINPVE

-565 EWGLAG
+565 QWGLAG

>member
-1 MSKSLLRTA
+1 MSKSLRTV
-10 VPSSR
+10 VPA
-15 LSRRGILAAFTAAA
+15 SRRGIIAA
-29 LIGSLAACTPSPT
+29 LTVAALVGSLTACSSSGTAPEPS
-42 TAETNEEVA
+42 EVA
-51 VVDGGELVIGAE
+51 VVDGGEIVIGAE

-78 IWGTYVMQIP
+78 IWGTYIMQIP
-88 TMPSVFQTR
+88 TLPGVFQTR
-97 LVDDEWVPV
+97 QVDDEWVPV
-106 PSDLVTGEPT
+106 PSDLVTAEPEV
-116 AEVAEDGTQ
+116 EVADDGTQ
-125 TVTYEI
+125 TITYSI

-143 TSADFAY
+143 TSADFEY

-170 TAVDV
+170 ASIDAT
-175 SDPQKAVVTLD
+175 DPATAVVTL
-186 SAFAG
+186 SSPYAG

-204 HILEGQ
+204 HLLEGQ
-210 DRNAMMADGYDF
+210 DRNALMADGYDF
-222 SGGPWKIE
+222 SGGPWKIDE
-230 KWTRGTSVTLVPN
+230 WTRGTSVTLVPN

-268 QALKSGQVSVLAP
+268 QALKSGQVSALYP
-281 TPQLDALSQ
+281 SPQLDALNQ
-290 IEAGLPGV
+290 IDAGLPGIR
-298 KSQVDARSGNL
+298 SQVDARSGNL
-309 EAIWLNNAVAPF
+309 EAIWLNNSAAPF

-333 IDRDAIVKRLFGSL
+333 IDRDAIVSRLFGSL
-347 GIDKAQQSFNSPMVA
+347 GIDEAQQSFNSPMVA
-362 PFASDDFSQYT
+362 PFAADDFAQYS

-385 DGWKKNGDGVWA
+385 DGWSKGSDGVWA

-441 ADLFGTIAPEGDF
+441 ADLFGTIAPQGDF
-454 QAGIWALVDTFP
+454 QAGLWALVDTFP
-466 DPTLSATFSSV
+466 DPTLSSTFSSV

-490 FYRAN
+490 FYRTD
-495 IPGLDDLL
+495 IEGLDDLL
-503 TQVDSEIDTDARI
+503 GQVDSEIDPDARI
-516 AASHEG
+516 AASHEA

-536 AVPNVLLWSEKVGGP
+536 AVPNVLLWSDTVGGP
-551 LQINPIE
+551 LQINPVE

>member
-1 MSKSLLRTA
+1 MSKSLHRTV

-15 LSRRGILAAFTAAA
+15 RALIAALTVTA
-29 LIGSLAACTPSPT
+29 LIGSLAACTSSSTTPEPS
-42 TAETNEEVA
+42 EVA
-51 VVDGGELVIGAE
+51 IVDGGEIVIGAE

-78 IWGTYVMQIP
+78 IWGTWIMQIP
-88 TMPSVFQTR
+88 TLPGVFQTR
-97 LVDDEWVPV
+97 QVDDEWVPV
-106 PSDLVTGEPT
+106 PSDLVTGEP
-116 AEVAEDGTQ
+116 EVVVADDGTQ
-125 TVTYEI
+125 TITYAI
-131 NPDAVWSDGEPI
+131 NPEAVWSDGEPI
-143 TSADFAY
+143 TSADFEY

-170 TAVDV
+170 SAIDA
-175 SDPQKAVVTLD
+175 SDPATVTVTLD
-186 SAFAG
+186 SPYAG
-191 WRTLFSVYGIMPA
+191 WRTLFSVYGVMPA
-204 HILEGQ
+204 HLLEGQ
-210 DRNAMMADGYDF
+210 DRAAIMADGYDF

-243 ENYWGE
+243 ENYWGD

-268 QALKSGQVSVLAP
+268 QALKSGQVSVLYP
-281 TPQLDALSQ
+281 SPQLDALTQ
-290 IEAGLPGV
+290 IDAGLPGIQ
-298 KSQVDARSGNL
+298 SQVDARSGNL
-309 EAIWLNNAVAPF
+309 EAIWLNNAAAPF

-373 LDLDKVDELMEG
+373 LDLAKVDELMEG
-385 DGWKKNGDGVWA
+385 DGWKKNSDDVWA

-441 ADLFGTIAPEGDF
+441 ADLFGTIAPQGDF

-466 DPTLSATFSSV
+466 DPTLSSTFSSV
-477 NIPSEANGFSGIN
+477 NIPSEANGYSGIN
-490 FYRAN
+490 FYRTD

-503 TQVDSEIDTDARI
+503 GQVDSEIDTDARI
-516 AASHEG
+516 QVSHEA

-536 AVPNVLLWSEKVGGP
+536 TVPNVLLWSDKVGGP
-551 LQINPIE
+551 EINPVD

>member
-1 MSKSLLRTA
+1 MSKSPLHPV
-10 VPSSR
+10 VPSA
-15 LSRRGILAAFTAAA
+15 RRALIAA
-29 LIGSLAACTPSPT
+29 LAVTALVGSLAACTSSNATPEPSD
-42 TAETNEEVA
+42 VA

-70 WIATCGGS
+70 WIATCAGS
-78 IWGTYVMQIP
+78 IWGSYIMQTP
-88 TMPSVFQTR
+88 TLPGVFQTR
-97 LVDDEWVPV
+97 QVDDEWVPV
-106 PSDLVTGEPT
+106 PSDLVTGEPE
-116 AEVAEDGTQ
+116 AVVADDGTQ
-125 TVTYEI
+125 TITYSI

-143 TSADFAY
+143 TSADFEY

-170 TAVDV
+170 SSVDA
-175 SDPQKAVVTLD
+175 SDPQKVVVTLS
-186 SAFAG
+186 SAYAG
-191 WRTLFSVYGIMPA
+191 WRTLFSVYGLMPA
-204 HILEGQ
+204 HLLEGK
-210 DRNAMMADGYDF
+210 DRSALMSDGYDF
-222 SGGPWKIE
+222 SGGPWKID

-268 QALKSGQVSVLAP
+268 QALKSGQVSALYP
-281 TPQLDALSQ
+281 SPQLDALSQ
-290 IEAGLPGV
+290 IEAGLPGI

-309 EAIWLNNAVAPF
+309 EAIWLNNSVAPF

-347 GIDKAQQSFNSPMVA
+347 GIDKAQQSFNTPMVA
-362 PFASDDFSQYT
+362 PFAADDFKTYT
-373 LDLDKVDELMEG
+373 LDLDKVDELMKG
-385 DGWKKNGDGVWA
+385 DGWAKNSDGVWA

-423 QSQLAD
+423 QSQLKD

-441 ADLFGTIAPEGDF
+441 ADLFGTIAPQGDF
-454 QAGIWALVDTFP
+454 QAGLWALVDTFP
-466 DPTLSATFSSV
+466 DPTLSSTFSSV

-490 FYRAN
+490 FYRTN

-503 TQVDSEIDTDARI
+503 GQVDSELDQDARI
-516 AASHEG
+516 AASHDA

-536 AVPNVLLWSEKVGGP
+536 TVPNVLLWSDKVGGP
-551 LQINPIE
+551 LQINPVE

-565 EWGLAG
+565 QWGLAG

>member
-1 MSKSLLRTA
+1 MSKSPLRTA
-10 VPSSR
+10 VPA
-15 LSRRGILAAFTAAA
+15 SRRVLIAA
-29 LIGSLAACTPSPT
+29 LTVTALVGSLAACAPSSATPEPS
-42 TAETNEEVA
+42 EVA

-63 QEPDCAD
+63 QEPDCTD
-70 WIATCGGS
+70 WIATCAGS
-78 IWGTYVMQIP
+78 IWGTYVMQVP
-88 TMPSVFQTR
+88 TMPAVFHTR
-97 LVDDEWVPV
+97 QVDEEWVPV
-106 PSDLVTGEPT
+106 PSDLVTEEPV
-116 AEVAEDGTQ
+116 AEVAADGTQ
-125 TVTYEI
+125 TITYSI
-131 NPDAVWSDGEPI
+131 NPEAVWSDGEPI
-143 TSADFAY
+143 TSADFSY

-170 TAVDV
+170 TAVDT
-175 SDPQKAVVTLD
+175 SDPQTAVVTLD
-186 SAFAG
+186 SAYAG
-191 WRTLFSVYGIMPA
+191 WRTLFSVYGIMPS
-204 HILEGQ
+204 HLLEGQ
-210 DRNAMMADGYDF
+210 DRAALMTDGYDF

-254 KVTFLFLPDTTAAF
+254 RVTFLFLPDTTAAF
-268 QALKSGQVSVLAP
+268 QALKSGQVSALYP
-281 TPQLDALSQ
+281 SPQLDALTQ
-290 IEAGLPGV
+290 IEAGLPGIR
-298 KSQVDARSGNL
+298 SQVDARSGNL
-309 EAIWLNNAVAPF
+309 EAIWLNNAAAPF

-347 GIDKAQQSFNSPMVA
+347 GIEEAQQSFNSPMVA
-362 PFASDDFSQYT
+362 PFAADDFSRYT

-385 DGWKKNGDGVWA
+385 DGWSKNSDDVWA
-397 KGGETA
+397 KDGETA
-403 TFSIKTLAGNKRRDL
+403 TFAVKTLAGNKRRDL

-441 ADLFGTIAPEGDF
+441 ADLFGTTAPQGDF
-454 QAGIWALVDTFP
+454 QAGLWALVDTFP
-466 DPTLSATFSSV
+466 DPTLSSTFSSV
-477 NIPSEANGFSGIN
+477 NIPSEANGYSGIN
-490 FYRAN
+490 FYRVD

-503 TQVDSEIDTDARI
+503 GQVDSEIDTDARI

-536 AVPNVLLWSEKVGGP
+536 TVPNVLLWSETVGGP
-551 LQINPIE
+551 LQINPVE

>member
-1 MSKSLLRTA
+1 MSTSRHRTA
-10 VPSSR
+10 LPA
-15 LSRRGILAAFTAAA
+15 SRRVVIAALTAAA
-29 LIGSLAACTPSPT
+29 LVGSLAACSSSGTTPEPS
-42 TAETNEEVA
+42 EVA

-97 LVDDEWVPV
+97 LDGDDWKPV
-106 PSDLVTGEPT
+106 PSDLVTGEPET
-116 AEVAEDGTQ
+116 EVADDGTQ
-125 TVTYEI
+125 TITYSI

-170 TAVDV
+170 TAVDS
-175 SDPQKAVVTLD
+175 SDPATAVVTLN
-186 SAFAG
+186 SAYAG

-204 HILEGQ
+204 HLLEGQ
-210 DRNAMMADGYDF
+210 DRAAIMADGYDF

-281 TPQLDALSQ
+281 TPQLDALTQ
-290 IEAGLPGV
+290 IDAGLPGIR
-298 KSQVDARSGNL
+298 SQVDARSGNL
-309 EAIWLNNAVAPF
+309 EAIWLNNSVAPF

-373 LDLDKVDELMEG
+373 LDLDKVDELMTG
-385 DGWKKNGDGVWA
+385 DGWKKDGDGVWA

-429 AGFEMT
+429 AGFDMT

-441 ADLFGTIAPEGDF
+441 ADLFGTIAPQGDF

-466 DPTLSATFSSV
+466 DPTLSSTFSSV
-477 NIPSEANGFSGIN
+477 NIPSDANGFSGIN
-490 FYRAN
+490 FYRAD
-495 IPGLDDLL
+495 IAGLDDLL
-503 TQVDSEIDTDARI
+503 AQVDTEVDPDARI
-516 AASHEG
+516 AASHEA
-522 DALIAENVPSLPLD
+522 DKLIAENVPSLPLD

>member
-1 MSKSLLRTA
+1 MSKSRLRTA
-10 VPSSR
+10 VPA
-15 LSRRGILAAFTAAA
+15 SRRAVIAALTAAA
-29 LIGSLAACTPSPT
+29 LVGSLAACTSSSTTPEPSD
-42 TAETNEEVA
+42 VA
-51 VVDGGELVIGAE
+51 VVDGGEIVIGAE
-63 QEPDCAD
+63 QEPDCTD
-70 WIATCGGS
+70 WIATCAGS

-97 LVDDEWVPV
+97 LVDDEWQPT
-106 PSDLVTGEPT
+106 PSDLVTGEP
-116 AEVAEDGTQ
+116 EVVVGDDGTQ
-125 TVTYEI
+125 TITYSI

-170 TAVDV
+170 TAVDS
-175 SDPQKAVVTLD
+175 SDPATAVVTLS
-186 SAFAG
+186 SAYAG
-191 WRTLFSVYGIMPA
+191 WRTLFSVYGVMPS
-204 HILEGQ
+204 HLLEGQ
-210 DRNAMMADGYDF
+210 DRAAIMADGYDF

-281 TPQLDALSQ
+281 TPQLDALNQ
-290 IEAGLPGV
+290 IEAGLPGIR
-298 KSQVDARSGNL
+298 SQVDARSGNL

-347 GIDKAQQSFNSPMVA
+347 GIDEAQQSFNSPMVA
-362 PFASDDFSQYT
+362 PFAADDFSQYS
-373 LDLDKVDELMEG
+373 LDLDKVDELMQG
-385 DGWKKNGDGVWA
+385 DGWSKNDDGVWA

-466 DPTLSATFSSV
+466 DPTLSSTFSSV
-477 NIPSEANGFSGIN
+477 NIPSDANGFSGIN
-490 FYRAN
+490 FYRTD
-495 IPGLDDLL
+495 IEGLDDLL
-503 TQVDSEIDTDARI
+503 AQVDTEVDQDARV
-516 AASHEG
+516 AASQEA

-536 AVPNVLLWSEKVGGP
+536 VVPNVLLWSEKVGGP